1 MIFNLINRNRNSVFR
16 KIVDFFVFSSLYV
29 ALCAVLMIWQTSHLL
44 LGIPPSGRLLGFVFF
59 STICSYN
66 FHWYLTPRSAS
77 PSRRVQWTHHHKA
90 LHFVLYLTGAV
101 GAAVYFFYLKPFV
114 PALCFAALLT
124 FLYSAPKLP
133 QRAFHELRRIA
144 IGKTFFLAAV
154 WVYVTTVLPVIVAA
168 APWSGSF
175 IPVHGQPVLPH
186 LCDLPD
192 LRLSRSQEDDKAQG
206 ILSLITLLNEK
217 GIDRLFFSSVIL
229 FFGSSIALSYYHY
242 PAFYILLLLVPGA
255 ILAAIYRK
263 AKHSSSDDLYYI
275 VLDGLMMFSSLL
287 MLIFR
292 I

>member
-1 MIFNLINRNRNSVFR
+1 MFR
-16 KIVDFFVFSSLYV
+16 KIADFFVFSSLYV
-29 ALCAVLMIWQTSHLL
+29 AVCAVLMIWQTSYLL

-90 LHFVLYLTGAV
+90 LHFILYLTGAV
-101 GAAVYFFYLKPFV
+101 GAAVYFFYLKPFI

-144 IGKTFFLAAV
+144 VGKTFFLAAV

-168 APWSGSF
+168 APWSNSF
-175 IPVHGQPVLPH
+175 FLFTA
-186 LCDLPD
+186 
-192 LRLSRSQEDDKAQG
+192 SRFFLTYAICLIFDYRDRRDDKAQG
-206 ILSLITLLNEK
+206 ILSLITVLSEK
-217 GIDRLFFSSVIL
+217 GIDRLFAACIIL
-229 FFGSSIALSYYHY
+229 FFSSSIALLYYHY
-242 PAFYILLLLVPGA
+242 PAFYILLLLIPGG
-255 ILAAIYRK
+255 IVAAIYRR
-263 AKHSSSDDLYYI
+263 AKQNSSDDLYYI
-275 VLDGLMMFSSLL
+275 VLDGLMMLSSVL

>member
-1 MIFNLINRNRNSVFR
+1 
-16 KIVDFFVFSSLYV
+16 
-29 ALCAVLMIWQTSHLL
+29 
-44 LGIPPSGRLLGFVFF
+44 LGFVFF

-77 PSRRVQWTHHHKA
+77 PSRRVLWTQRHKA

-101 GAAVYFFYLKPFV
+101 GAAVYFFYLKPFI

-133 QRAFHELRRIA
+133 QRIFHQLRRIA

-154 WVYVTTVLPVIVAA
+154 WVYVTTVLPVIVAQ

-175 IPVHGQPVLPH
+175 FLFTAG
-186 LCDLPD
+186 
-192 LRLSRSQEDDKAQG
+192 RLFMIYAVCLVFDYRDRGDDKAQG
-206 ILSLITLLNEK
+206 IRSLVTILNEK
-217 GIDRLFFSSVIL
+217 GIDRLFIGSMTG
-229 FFGSSIALSYYHY
+229 FFCCNIALFRYHY
-242 PAFYILLLLVPGA
+242 PAFYILLLLIPGA
-255 ILAAIYRK
+255 LLVALYRETK
-263 AKHSSSDDLYYI
+263 RNFSDDLYYT
-275 VLDGLMMFSSLL
+275 VLDGLVMFSSLL